1 MLLAGWSRVGV
12 MLIGGLIVA
21 EAVGLGLFLWRAQR
35 KPAKKQAVPDDVEG
49 EGHALMPT
57 GNTAEDYFVLEMS
70 DGDSENTSE
79 DEALQKRQNRGRHG
93 RKQNVE
99 VSVAEG

>member
-1 MLLAGWSRVGV
+1 LT
-12 MLIGGLIVA
+12 VA
-21 EAVGLGLFLWRAQR
+21 EAVGLGFFLWRAQR

-70 DGDSENTSE
+70 DGDSEDTSE